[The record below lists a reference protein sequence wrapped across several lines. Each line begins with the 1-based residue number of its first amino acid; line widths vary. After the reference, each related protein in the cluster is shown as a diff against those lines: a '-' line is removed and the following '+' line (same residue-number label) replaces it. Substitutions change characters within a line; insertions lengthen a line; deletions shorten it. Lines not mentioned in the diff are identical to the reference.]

1 MIAID
6 RLLRRFRTSAGKASL
21 ENRARMTRRAFSCN
35 ALTGESDYNISINCD
50 MTVSCNCQ
58 EDGGAGIIGDLS
70 KDSLAAIFE
79 GPTASR
85 FRDMLAQGRLPIA
98 TCAVCNEL
106 RSGNREEA
114 ARLAQQSHVP
124 NRGIMVENTIAC
136 NIECVGCERSRV
148 QAARSKNLLGPGD
161 IARIAETI
169 REYGIET
176 LHYFKYGEPFV
187 SPSILN
193 ELQTIRGRNPAVR
206 IVISTNGQA
215 LDKPEQRD
223 AAMLAN
229 IIFFSVDGGSNEVLA
244 RYQRGGG
251 FDRAYAN
258 MKDLVEYRR
267 SMGRT
272 SPHMEWKYVL
282 FNWNDRRK
290 EIEHAVQL
298 AERAGIE
305 AMSFWPT
312 TVPYHGVSWRYRLGM
327 YCARVGEQSWKGRE
341 IRFGPDLHTA

>member
-1 MIAID
+1 MARHYKGLIAID

-136 NIECVGCERSRV
+136 FH
-148 QAARSKNLLGPGD
+148 AARDFDLASLGGRPG
-161 IARIAETI
+161 
-169 REYGIET
+169 
-176 LHYFKYGEPFV
+176 
-187 SPSILN
+187 
-193 ELQTIRGRNPAVR
+193 
-206 IVISTNGQA
+206 
-215 LDKPEQRD
+215 
-223 AAMLAN
+223 
-229 IIFFSVDGGSNEVLA
+229 
-244 RYQRGGG
+244 
-251 FDRAYAN
+251 
-258 MKDLVEYRR
+258 
-267 SMGRT
+267 
-272 SPHMEWKYVL
+272 
-282 FNWNDRRK
+282 
-290 EIEHAVQL
+290 
-298 AERAGIE
+298 
-305 AMSFWPT
+305 
-312 TVPYHGVSWRYRLGM
+312 
-327 YCARVGEQSWKGRE
+327 
-341 IRFGPDLHTA
+341 